1 VLNDEG
7 LEPAR
12 EAVLAG
18 QMMVVV
24 EVIDGLAWFNAAEID
39 IAGLGRPLQVKEPR
53 VNVFILKPSLFCK
66 RSTQLI
72 VAALDDVDFLIV
84 ATAIALLP
92 CYHVYVLLLVVLF
105 LFLLRTVHVNIVTV
119 LDLGLLGQVNCGQW
133 F

>member
-12 EAVLAG
+12 ESVLAG

-24 EVIDGLAWFNAAEID
+24 EVIDYLSWFNAAEID
-39 IAGLGRPLQVKEPR
+39 VAGLGRPLQVKEPR
-53 VNVFILKPSLFCK
+53 VNIFILKPSLFCE

-72 VAALDDVDFLIV
+72 VAALDDVNFLIV

-92 CYHVYVLLLVVLF
+92 GDHVDVLLLVVLF
-105 LFLLRTVHVNIVTV
+105 LFLLPTVHVNIVTV
-119 LDLGLLGQVNCGQW
+119 LDLRFLGQVNCGQW